1 MRIVY
6 FGSADFG
13 IPSLEAIK
21 ASGHDLVGVF
31 TQPAHRAGRGRKVR
45 KTAVALW
52 CQSHGIDCTEA
63 ANINSPEMFEKVAA
77 CYGDLL
83 VVIAFGQKIGPKV
96 IDWHAKGAINVHG
109 SLLPKY
115 RGAAPVNAAVVNGD
129 TETGVSIITLAERMD
144 AGDVLGQ
151 AICEITVDDTALTVH
166 NKLAKLSPLLLLEVI
181 SQIDNGTA
189 VFNQQDEDKITYA
202 HKMKKSDGY
211 IDWSGSAVSIRN
223 SVRGLWPWPG
233 AQTDYVSQV
242 TGKCIRVTIAK
253 ARVVDS
259 PQASGRFGA
268 IDADLRVI
276 CGDGRIELLQVKPAG
291 GKLMSYKD
299 FVNGRGVKADDCF
312 IPIEKIK

>member
-21 ASGHDLVGVF
+21 ESGHDLVGVF
-31 TQPAHRAGRGRKVR
+31 TQPAHPAGRGRKVR

-52 CQSHGIDCTEA
+52 CRAHRIGCTEA
-63 ANINSPEMFEKVAA
+63 EDINSPEMFEKVAA

-83 VVIAFGQKIGPKV
+83 VVIAFGQKIGTKV

-129 TETGVSIITLAERMD
+129 TETGVSIITLADRMD
-144 AGDVLGQ
+144 AGFVLGQ
-151 AICEITVDDTALTVH
+151 AKCEITVDDTARTLH
-166 NKLAKLSPLLLLEVI
+166 DKLANLSPLLLLEVI
-181 SQIDNGTA
+181 GRIASGTA
-189 VFNQQDEDKITYA
+189 VYNEQDEDKVTYA
-202 HKMKKSDGY
+202 RKMKKANGY
-211 IDWSGSAVSIRN
+211 IDWSKPAVTIRDF
-223 SVRGLWPWPG
+223 VHGLWSWPG
-233 AQTDYVSQV
+233 AQTDYVSQA

-253 ARVVDS
+253 AKVVDS
-259 PQASGRFGA
+259 AQPSGRFGA
-268 IDADLRVI
+268 IDDDLRVI
-276 CGDGRIELLQVKPAG
+276 CGDGRLELLELKPAG
-291 GKLMSYKD
+291 GKLMTYKD

-312 IPIEKIK
+312 IQIEEIK